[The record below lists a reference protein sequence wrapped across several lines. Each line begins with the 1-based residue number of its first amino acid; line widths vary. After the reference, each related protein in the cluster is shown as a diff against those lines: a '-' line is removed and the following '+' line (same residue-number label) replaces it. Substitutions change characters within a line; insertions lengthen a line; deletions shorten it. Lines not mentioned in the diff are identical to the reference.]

1 VFAATQLVLA
11 GAAETARPELR
22 DPHFGVRRARL
33 RARLGERAGRPWVLA
48 VGSSRV
54 ELGLRPGELG
64 LSDDGPWVF
73 NFGQPGAGPLHEWLV
88 WRRLCDSGARPA
100 RLLVEV
106 LPAALCVDGP
116 ADGGVAPERLA
127 WADLTDVLPYCAAQA
142 RVAGGWL
149 AARAAPAYSARF
161 CLTSLLVPFWLP
173 VANRVDYIWTDLD
186 GDGVAVFPPALAD
199 PTARQRGRDQAAE
212 DYGRR
217 LRQFH
222 IGRLSDQLLRR
233 LLDDCRRAD
242 TPALLVL
249 MPESPAFRD
258 LYPPDALRTLAAYL
272 DGLTAEYAVPV
283 LDARTW
289 VGEDGFWDGHHLLP
303 AGAVAFSR
311 RLGREARPFLRA
323 ASQ

>member
-1 VFAATQLVLA
+1 MGLW
-11 GAAETARPELR
+11 PC
-22 DPHFGVRRARL
+22 
-33 RARLGERAGRPWVLA
+33 
-48 VGSSRV
+48 
-54 ELGLRPGELG
+54 ELGLP
-64 LSDDGPWVF
+64 DDGPWVF
-73 NFGQPGAGPLHEWLV
+73 NFGEPGAGPLREWLV
-88 WRRLCDSGARPA
+88 WRRVCDAGARPA
-100 RLLVEV
+100 RLLIEV
-106 LPAALCVDGP
+106 LPTALCVDGP

-127 WADLTDVLPYCAAQA
+127 WADLTDVLPYCSAPA

-161 CLTSLLVPFWLP
+161 CLTSLLAPFWLP
-173 VANRVDYIWTDLD
+173 VANRVDYIWADVD
-186 GDGVAVFPPALAD
+186 GDGAVAFPAALAG
-199 PTARQRGRDQAAE
+199 PAARRRGWEGVADE
-212 DYGRR
+212 YGRR
-217 LRQFH
+217 LRHFH

-258 LYPPDALRTLAAYL
+258 LYPPAALRTLAAYL
-272 DGLTAEYAVPV
+272 DGLTGEYAVPL

-303 AGAVAFSR
+303 AGAVAFSH

-323 ASQ
+323 GAGQ